1 MRLNWS
7 PQLTRHLIAS
17 GVFADDRF
25 SLVDVGCSGGLPQQW
40 RHFGGQLQAI
50 GFDPLVR
57 EVERLN
63 AVEENGGVEY
73 VAARVGCG
81 AKPGGAAPENLFD
94 STSYARCT
102 TMRVVELRQLNYAA
116 AYFDQT
122 HDGAEIPAE
131 AGILELDEYF
141 RARPRNVDFLKTDT
155 DGFDIEALWG
165 AREMLS
171 GDVVGAAVE
180 VQLQGSLAPGSNV
193 FANVERYLHERGYSL
208 FAIDPKLHSRAA
220 LPKKFRWNEPADT
233 HEGQVHWADTLF
245 LRDVCLP
252 DYEAHWGLQL
262 SARKLLKLCCV
273 HEIHGLEDC
282 AAEILLRFRER
293 IAFVADVDH
302 CLNLLTPPL
311 PDGRKVSHR
320 EYIEFF
326 EKNVEAFYSGK

>member
-7 PQLTRHLIAS
+7 PHLTRHLVAT
-17 GVFADDRF
+17 GVFADDPF
-25 SLVDVGCSGGLPQQW
+25 SLVDIGCSGGLLQQW

-63 AVEENGGVEY
+63 AVEENPRVEY
-73 VAARVGCG
+73 VAARVGCH
-81 AKPGGAAPENLFD
+81 AKPAGPASENLFD
-94 STSYARCT
+94 STSYLRCT
-102 TMRVVELRQLNYAA
+102 TMRVVELRQMNYAA
-116 AYFDQT
+116 TYFDQT
-122 HDGAEIPAE
+122 HAGCEIAAE
-131 AGILELDEYF
+131 AGMVELDEYF
-141 RARPRNVDFLKTDT
+141 RQQHRNVDFLKTDT

-165 AREMLS
+165 AREIVS
-171 GDVVGAAVE
+171 SEVVDAAVE
-180 VQLQGSLAPGSNV
+180 LQFQGTRAPGSNV
-193 FANVERYLHERGYSL
+193 FANVERYFHELGYSL

-220 LPKKFRWNEPADT
+220 LPKMFRWNQPADT
-233 HEGQVHWADTLF
+233 HEGQVHWADALF
-245 LRDVCLP
+245 LRDVCLTE
-252 DYEAHWGLQL
+252 YEARWGLRL

-293 IAFVADVDH
+293 IASVANVDH

-320 EYIEFF
+320 EYIDFF